1 MAKNIAVSDR
11 AALEAARKAAAK
23 ADAMYQFAV
32 CVGLALMA
40 GFVGTAGAFVVH
52 TAI

>member
-1 MAKNIAVSDR
+1 MAKNIAISDR
-11 AALEAARKAAAK
+11 SAAEAARKAAEK
-23 ADAMYQFAV
+23 ADTLYQFAV
-32 CVGLALMA
+32 CFGLALMA